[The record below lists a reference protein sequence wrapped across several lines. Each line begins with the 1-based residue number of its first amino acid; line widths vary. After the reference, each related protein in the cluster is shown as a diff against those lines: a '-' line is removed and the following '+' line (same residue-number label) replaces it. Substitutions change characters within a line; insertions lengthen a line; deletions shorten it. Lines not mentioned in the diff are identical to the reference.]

1 MLSVGSIGL
10 RSRKLRAGLS
20 ASGVA
25 IGIASMVAVLG
36 ISASSQ
42 ADLLTTIDRLG
53 TNLLSIEPGQSFFG
67 EQAELPTTAQPR
79 LASMAGVQS
88 TAATYAVSGETVRR
102 TA

>member
-1 MLSVGSIGL
+1 MTSAPPPSRLLARDVLAVGSVGL
-10 RSRKLRAGLS
+10 RSRRLRAALS
-20 ASGVA
+20 ALGIA

-67 EQAELPTTAQPR
+67 EQSKLPQTAEAR
-79 LASMAGVQS
+79 LASMTAVQN
-88 TAATYAVSGETVRR
+88 T
-102 TA
+102 